1 MQICAAC
8 RLDKRC
14 VLKASPAK
22 PSKGSRS
29 ILGAA
34 ASTHLALAREITCI
48 YGQLIYSGGVALP
61 LRVSRAFFKEPG
73 LDPVWSEK
81 RILELVGDVVLSCMD
96 SLGPVYGKLGQIVL
110 SRLDEDGQKWAQKM
124 QLSRLYGAWPAIDF
138 SEIEAILDQE
148 IPDWHQEFAVEPYPL
163 GVASMAQVHA
173 AVDEEGREWVI
184 KVIKPESRRRLEE
197 TLKALEQIISLT
209 GPLKLTSVG
218 AKSVRELQDLIKSLR
233 REVQLDLEKKN
244 LDRMQERLDSKKQQV
259 LRLPK
264 PYDRFCTPS
273 VLVIERF
280 RGSSLVDVVEGRVEI
295 NAEQRKKLAKR
306 LLQELLVQV
315 FEIGLFHADPHAGN
329 LMLLEDGC
337 VGLFDWGLTG
347 ELRDIDR
354 RHISGILKALLM
366 ADMQRL
372 TDVLISIAEENEV
385 HLSRTEVEAEL
396 RKVSALI
403 QEHKVAG
410 TQASME
416 ELLEA
421 SLRGSENLGIPVPD
435 GLLMMAKSLLTIEGL
450 ARGID
455 PEVSFA
461 RAAGPVLLKVARPN
475 LREVIGMGRRLPH
488 LVKKMFANAS

>member
-1 MQICAAC
+1 M
-8 RLDKRC
+8 
-14 VLKASPAK
+14 KANTAK
-22 PSKGSRS
+22 TSKGSRS
-29 ILGAA
+29 FLGGAA
-34 ASTHLALAREITCI
+34 AQHLALAREITCI
-48 YGQLIYSGGVALP
+48 YKQLLFSGGIALP
-61 LRVSRAFFKEPG
+61 LRVSRAFLMEPG
-73 LDPVWSEK
+73 IDPFWSEK
-81 RILELVGDVVLSCMD
+81 RILELVGDVALACFN
-96 SLGPVYGKLGQIVL
+96 SLGPVYGKLGQIAL
-110 SRLDEDGQKWAQKM
+110 SRLDDEGQQLAQKM
-124 QLSRLYGAWPAIDF
+124 QLTRLYGAWPAIPF
-138 SEIEAILDQE
+138 EEIEAILDEE
-148 IPDWHQEFAVEPYPL
+148 IPDWQQEFVVEPHPL

-184 KVIKPESRRRLEE
+184 KVIKPESCRRLEE
-197 TLKALEQIISLT
+197 TLRALEQIVTLT
-209 GPLKLTSVG
+209 SPLKLTSVG
-218 AKSVRELQDLIKSLR
+218 SKTIRELQDLIRSLR

-264 PYDRFCTPS
+264 TFDRFCTPN
-273 VLVIERF
+273 VLVMERF
-280 RGSSLVDVVEGRVEI
+280 RGASLVDVVEGRMTL
-295 NAEQRKKLAKR
+295 NAEQRKKLAR
-306 LLQELLVQV
+306 RILQELLVQV

-347 ELRDIDR
+347 ELREVDR

-372 TDVLISIAEENEV
+372 IDVLVNIGEEHDV
-385 HLSRTEVEAEL
+385 HCERADVEAEL
-396 RKVSALI
+396 RKVSSLI
-403 QEHKVAG
+403 QEHREAG

-421 SLRGSENLGIPVPD
+421 ALRGSENLGIPVPD

-461 RAAGPVLLKVARPN
+461 RAAGPVLLKAARPN
-475 LREVIGMGRRLPH
+475 LKEVIGMGRRLPH
-488 LVKKMFANAS
+488 LVKKMFDNAS

>member
-1 MQICAAC
+1 VKANAA
-8 RLDKRC
+8 K
-14 VLKASPAK
+14 S
-22 PSKGSRS
+22 SKGSRS
-29 ILGAA
+29 FLGGAA
-34 ASTHLALAREITCI
+34 SEHLALAREISCI
-48 YGQLIYSGGVALP
+48 YKKLLYSGGIALP
-61 LRVSRAFFKEPG
+61 LRVSKAFLREPG
-73 LDPVWSEK
+73 IDPIWSEK
-81 RILELVGDVVLSCMD
+81 RILELVGDVALSCLD
-96 SLGPVYGKLGQIVL
+96 SLGPVYGKLGQIAL
-110 SRLDEDGQKWAQKM
+110 SRLDEDGQELAQKL
-124 QLSRLYGAWPAIDF
+124 QLTRLYGAWPAIPF
-138 SEIEAILDQE
+138 EEIETILDAE
-148 IPDWHQEFAVEPYPL
+148 IPDWAQEFVVEPHPL

-184 KVIKPESRRRLEE
+184 KVIKPGSRRRLEE
-197 TLKALEQIISLT
+197 TLKALEQIVVLT
-209 GPLKLTSVG
+209 SPLKLTSVG
-218 AKSVRELQDLIKSLR
+218 SKSIREIQDLIRGLR

-244 LDRMQERLDSKKQQV
+244 LDRMRERLDAKKQQV
-259 LRLPK
+259 LRLPTTF
-264 PYDRFCTPS
+264 DRFCTPN
-273 VLVIERF
+273 VLVMERF
-280 RGSSLVDVVEGRVEI
+280 RGSSLVDVVEGRVAL
-295 NAEQRKKLAKR
+295 NADQRKKLARR

-372 TDVLISIAEENEV
+372 IDVLVSIGEEHDV

-396 RKVSALI
+396 RKVSSLI
-403 QEHKVAG
+403 QEHKAAG
-410 TQASME
+410 TQPSME

-421 SLRGSENLGIPVPD
+421 ALRGSENLGIPVPD

-461 RAAGPVLLKVARPN
+461 RAAGPLLLKVARPN
-475 LREVIGMGRRLPH
+475 LKEVIGMGRRLPN
-488 LVKKMFANAS
+488 LVKKIFANAS